1 MGEYEERY
9 PDAYGRHE
17 TEGQP
22 SPQAELHLPPRQHR
36 QSTLFRTRFG
46 LGAAA
51 ETAPPWQ
58 HGPTGETPPGATE
71 RPQLVEPTA
80 PPRRARASYRGL
92 GPRGYVRSD
101 ARIYEDICDRLTEN
115 PFIDASDIAVSV
127 RDRTVMLSGSVDTLP
142 ALHQAEEIAR
152 EVVGVANVRNDLIVA
167 GDERREMTPGD
178 QVNRA
183 MRAPGRDR

>member
-9 PDAYGRHE
+9 PDAYGRNE

-22 SPQAELHLPPRQHR
+22 PTRAEFHLPPRQHR
-36 QSTLFRTRFG
+36 QSTLFNRRLG
-46 LGAAA
+46 LCGDA
-51 ETAPPWQ
+51 ETGSAWQ
-58 HGPTGETPPGATE
+58 HGPTGQTAPEQS
-71 RPQLVEPTA
+71 RYVEPTA

-101 ARIYEDICDRLTEN
+101 QRIYEDICDRLTEN

-127 RDRTVMLSGSVDTLP
+127 RDRTVTLAGSVDNIL

-152 EVVGVANVRNDLIVA
+152 EVVGVSNVRNDLIVA
-167 GDERREMTPGD
+167 DHDRREMTPGD

-183 MRAPGRDR
+183 MGARADR